1 MIFMKKL
8 IVGLRSFMKPY
19 YYKGKKTKYLVT
31 KEGNVY
37 NSETG
42 RKMSC
47 SDNGHGYKNLTL
59 CDSKVGCKETRKKL
73 HRLVAEVFIP
83 NPDPKNKKVIN
94 HKDNNPSNNTADNL
108 EWVTQSENLRY
119 AAKQGRTFI
128 LKGED
133 SHLTKYSDDKIREVC
148 ELLQAGY
155 RNKDVAKMTGVDKSY
170 ISSIRN
176 REWRKDIS
184 KHYTWDTIKFEDRRG
199 SNAAGATITDEI
211 ARKICGYLEQGLGN
225 KEIADRIGEP
235 CKWWHVRNIRSRKN
249 WTHISKD
256 FDF

>member
-1 MIFMKKL
+1 MKKM
-8 IVGLRSFMKPY
+8 IVNLRGFIKPY
-19 YYKGKKTKYLVT
+19 YYEGKKTNFLVT
-31 KEGNVY
+31 KNGHVY
-37 NSETG
+37 NNRTG
-42 RKMSC
+42 KELTPG
-47 SDNGHGYKNLTL
+47 DNSHGYKYVSLSDT
-59 CDSKVGCKETRKKL
+59 KVGCSESRKKL

-83 NPDPKNKKVIN
+83 NPDNKPVVN
-94 HKDNNPSNNTADNL
+94 HKDNNRSNNNVDNL
-108 EWVTQSENLRY
+108 EWVTQSENLKY
-119 AAKQGRTFI
+119 AAKQGRMFI
-128 LKGED
+128 LKGEEC
-133 SHLTKYSDDKIREVC
+133 HLTKYPDSKIREVC

-211 ARKICGYLEQGLGN
+211 ARKICSYLEQGLGN
-225 KEIADRIGEP
+225 KEIASKIGEP

>member
-1 MIFMKKL
+1 MIFMKKM
-8 IVGLRSFMKPY
+8 IVNLRGFVKPY
-19 YYKGKKTKYLVT
+19 YYEGRKSKYLVS
-31 KEGNVY
+31 KNGHVY
-37 NSETG
+37 NSRTG
-42 RKMSC
+42 KEMSYAENSSGYLIFGS
-47 SDNGHGYKNLTL
+47 SDTF
-59 CDSKVGCKETRKKL
+59 VGL
-73 HRLVAEVFIP
+73 GGPQAVHRFVAETFVP
-83 NPDPKNKKVIN
+83 NPKNKNYVN
-94 HKDNNPSNNTADNL
+94 HKDNNRKNNNADNL
-108 EWVTQSENLRY
+108 EWVTQSENLKY
-119 AAKQGRTFI
+119 AAKQGRIFI
-128 LKGED
+128 LKGEEC
-133 SHLTKYSDDKIREVC
+133 HLTKYPDSKIREVC

-184 KHYTWDTIKFEDRRG
+184 KYYTWDTIKFEDRRG

-211 ARKICGYLEQGLGN
+211 ARKICSYLEQGLGN
-225 KEIADRIGEP
+225 KEISAKIGEP